1 MNPAHMGGD
10 RGTPDTWRAQHLP
23 ADTPGTWLATH
34 VCTHLT
40 PDQRAAAVPTAALVA
55 SGWFEQ
61 QFAGLLD
68 GGAGRALAA
77 TQLAAAFGG
86 TVAMEL
92 GYAYAGAGAGFL
104 PAPGATRW
112 VLGDGFWPDGVVFD
126 ATADAIVLPTH
137 AWAAEGAA
145 HVAGDIATLRVR
157 TVEAIVA
164 IVEPVIEHVA
174 GFSRA
179 GRAGLWNEVV
189 DALPDVLTWSGYFR
203 LDQEVVADFLAMAA
217 APGVPWR
224 RTPTL
229 ELVVEEWGTA
239 CVKHRGGCCLEYTV
253 RGEPRVDGD
262 DERARF
268 HRAFPLDG
276 RPWYCDTCRFFTHD
290 ESRARQLWW
299 HRRAAADATT

>member
-1 MNPAHMGGD
+1 M
-10 RGTPDTWRAQHLP
+10 
-23 ADTPGTWLATH
+23 
-34 VCTHLT
+34 
-40 PDQRAAAVPTAALVA
+40 
-55 SGWFEQ
+55 
-61 QFAGLLD
+61 
-68 GGAGRALAA
+68 
-77 TQLAAAFGG
+77 
-86 TVAMEL
+86 
-92 GYAYAGAGAGFL
+92 
-104 PAPGATRW
+104 
-112 VLGDGFWPDGVVFD
+112 
-126 ATADAIVLPTH
+126 LPTH

-203 LDQEVVADFLAMAA
+203 LDQEAVAGFRRWRQTPSAVATT
-217 APGVPWR
+217 PRSKTGRRRGVGYGVRQLR
-224 RTPTL
+224 RL
-229 ELVVEEWGTA
+229 LSQ
-239 CVKHRGGCCLEYTV
+239 YTV